1 MGELQVI
8 RIATA
13 AEMDEALQVRRRV
26 FVQEQGV
33 DEAIEIDEHDGD
45 PASVTSCIHVL
56 ARLDGSA
63 VATGRLLL
71 GEGPEHEAHIG
82 RVAVLA
88 SQRRSGTG
96 RAVMSALHDLA
107 RSLGYRGAAL
117 SAQSHAVG
125 FYEGLGYVA
134 QGDEYF
140 EAGIPHREM
149 HIRFV

>member
-1 MGELQVI
+1 MSDLQII
-8 RIATA
+8 RVTTA
-13 AEMDEALQVRRRV
+13 AEMDEALQVRRQV

-33 DEAIEIDEHDGD
+33 DEAIEIDEHDAD
-45 PASVTSCIHVL
+45 PAVVTSCIHVL

-71 GEGPEHEAHIG
+71 GDGPEHEAHIG

-88 SQRRSGTG
+88 SQRGLGTG
-96 RAVMSALHDLA
+96 RAIMAALHDIA
-107 RSLGYRGAAL
+107 RGLGYGEAAL

-125 FYEGLGYVA
+125 FYESLGYVA